1 MLIKVLVLVD
11 MNRTVL
17 SGRRSGL
24 SFHPN
29 VFAIVHRLKVL
40 ETSGIVRIVAIL
52 LSVNAL
58 TFLFLAVQVAM
69 ITLLTLMPFV
79 QRPQLQLRVQRQR
92 QRQRQPADPQQQPPP
107 RPHTLLSIAEVRA
120 MKTRKMLALVE
131 LLIYQFP
138 LVRPTV
144 RIL

>member
-1 MLIKVLVLVD
+1 MLIKVLILVD
-11 MNRTVL
+11 MNITVL

-29 VFAIVHRLKVL
+29 VFVVAHRLKVL
-40 ETSGIVRIVAIL
+40 ETSGIVRMLAIL
-52 LSVNAL
+52 LPVNVPTL
-58 TFLFLAVQVAM
+58 LFLAVQVAM

-92 QRQRQPADPQQQPPP
+92 QRQPAAPPRQPPP
-107 RPHTLLSIAEVRA
+107 RPHTLLSIAEVPA

-131 LLIYQFP
+131 LLICQFL